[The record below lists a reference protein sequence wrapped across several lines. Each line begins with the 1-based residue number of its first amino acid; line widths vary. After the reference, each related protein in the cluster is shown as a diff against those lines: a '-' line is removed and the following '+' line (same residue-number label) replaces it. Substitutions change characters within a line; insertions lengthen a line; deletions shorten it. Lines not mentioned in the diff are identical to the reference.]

1 MIDTTLAARA
11 AGYIAG
17 NLIGRQLLVATD
29 REGYELALSLAAAAG
44 PDVDQAVRERLG
56 PLVEHSIEVG
66 QEPPEGWLQ
75 VERPAYDQNE
85 QDELA
90 WCIECGQACGHAGHR
105 HASGDHGEIVCEQ
118 CGVTL
123 DSTT

>member
-11 AGYIAG
+11 AEYISG
-17 NLIGRQLLVATD
+17 HLVAMRYLVGTD
-29 REGYELALSLAAAAG
+29 PEGYELALSLAGAAG

-56 PLVEHSIEVG
+56 PLVERSIDVG
-66 QEPPEGWLQ
+66 QSPPEGWLQ

-85 QDELA
+85 HDELA